1 MKSFGR
7 HMLAAGAALAIVI
20 SSGSAAADVR
30 AGIDAW
36 NAGNFAAAIREWRPL
51 AEQGDRDA
59 QFNLGQAYRQGKG
72 VPQDLRIAQT
82 WFLKAANA
90 GHLDGQALLGVIM
103 FQSGNRTGA
112 LPWLKKGS
120 EAGDPRALY
129 ILGTAHFNGD
139 FVPRNW
145 PLAYGMMMRAADQGL
160 PPAAASLEEMNKHIG
175 AEDRQRG
182 VAIAAQLKRT
192 AATIRLAAETS
203 RPPRVAGQAPAA
215 LRPATAAAAAP
226 RPVAAAGG
234 RWRVQLGA
242 FGNAAG
248 AQRAWAGLKS
258 RVGALAALQPH
269 TVASGAVTRLQ
280 AGPLASRAAADR
292 VCAAAKAAGAAC
304 FPVAP

>member
-1 MKSFGR
+1 MKSFAR
-7 HMLAAGAALAIVI
+7 HMFAAGAALAIVL
-20 SSGSAAADVR
+20 SAGSAAADVK
-30 AGIDAW
+30 AGVDAW
-36 NAGNFAAAIREWRPL
+36 AAGNFAAAVREWRPF
-51 AEQGDRDA
+51 AEQGDADA

-72 VPQDLRIAQT
+72 VAQDLRIAQA
-82 WFLKAANA
+82 WFQKAANG
-90 GHLDGQALLGVIM
+90 GHVQAQALLGVIM
-103 FQSGNRTGA
+103 FQNGNRTGA
-112 LPWLKKGS
+112 LPWLKKGAES
-120 EAGDPRALY
+120 GDPRSLY

-175 AEDRQRG
+175 PEDRQRG

-192 AATIRLAAETS
+192 AGTTQLAAATS
-203 RPPRVAGQAPAA
+203 KPPRAAGQAPATA
-215 LRPATAAAAAP
+215 RPSAAAP
-226 RPVAAAGG
+226 APRPAAAAGG

-258 RVGALAALQPH
+258 KVGALAALQPH
-269 TVASGAVTRLQ
+269 TVAAGGVTRLQ